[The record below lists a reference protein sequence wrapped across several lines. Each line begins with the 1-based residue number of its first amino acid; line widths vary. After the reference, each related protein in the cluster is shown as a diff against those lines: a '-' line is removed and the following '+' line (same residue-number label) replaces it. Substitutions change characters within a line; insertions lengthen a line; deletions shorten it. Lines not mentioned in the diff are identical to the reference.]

1 MRACGFRA
9 RGTFRYRSF
18 MNLLSDAETFKS
30 AALAQWEDAAPG
42 WNDHAGQIRAWL
54 RPATDAM
61 LSMAGVRA
69 GARVLDVAAGAGEQ
83 TLDIA
88 RGVGQSGAVLAV
100 DFSPRILEYAKANAA
115 HAGYANVQT
124 LVADAEQLELP
135 AASFDAAVCRL
146 GLMLFQDPL
155 QALRAMHSS
164 LKAG

>member
-9 RGTFRYRSF
+9 RGAVRYRSF
-18 MNLLSDAETFKS
+18 MNLLSDAETFKR
-30 AALAQWEDAAPG
+30 AAAAQWDEAAPR

-88 RGVGQSGAVLAV
+88 RRVGQSGAVLAGG
-100 DFSPRILEYAKANAA
+100 FSPPILEYAKANAA
-115 HAGYANVQT
+115 HARYPKVQNP
-124 LVADAEQLELP
+124 LP
-135 AASFDAAVCRL
+135 PA
-146 GLMLFQDPL
+146 QP
-155 QALRAMHSS
+155 
-164 LKAG
+164 